1 MAHKTIK
8 VLPRDDGADF
18 QQSWMVT
25 VAGQHKS
32 NHTTKEAARNAARR
46 YAHDGDE
53 LVVHRM
59 DGTIQ
64 EKVTVR
70 DSTPYDDDDSDTGS
84 NHGVDIPL
92 GPTDYGQDTMDS
104 AFPW

>member
-1 MAHKTIK
+1 
-8 VLPRDDGADF
+8 
-18 QQSWMVT
+18 
-25 VAGQHKS
+25 
-32 NHTTKEAARNAARR
+32 
-46 YAHDGDE
+46 
-53 LVVHRM
+53 M

-70 DSTPYDDDDSDTGS
+70 DSTPYDDDDSDGGS
-84 NHGVDIPL
+84 TVNIPM

>member
-1 MAHKTIK
+1 MAHKTVT
-8 VLPRDDGADF
+8 VLPRDDGANF
-18 QQSWMVT
+18 QQSWMVK
-25 VAGQHKS
+25 VSGKHKS
-32 NHTTKEAARNAARR
+32 NHTTKQAARNAARR

-53 LVVHRM
+53 LVIHRM

-70 DSTPYDDDDSDTGS
+70 DSTPYDDDDSDNGS
-84 NHGVDIPL
+84 AVNIPL
-92 GPTDYGQDTMDS
+92 GPTDYGQETMDS